1 MDAQEYKTTNTRHL
15 LQIATLNCCQSSQH
29 AATLPSPNSMSIPP
43 QYEQD
48 SRANYFLVS
57 LNLFVMLAGYFA
69 TDSDQGV
76 LELYADQLVR
86 RTDPQKRSLKQF
98 FEDEFAKK
106 SSK

>member
-1 MDAQEYKTTNTRHL
+1 
-15 LQIATLNCCQSSQH
+15 
-29 AATLPSPNSMSIPP
+29 
-43 QYEQD
+43 
-48 SRANYFLVS
+48 
-57 LNLFVMLAGYFA
+57 MLAGYFA

-86 RTDPQKRSLKQF
+86 RADPQKRSLKQF